1 MKARILVVD
10 DDRRLCGFLARFL
23 AGEGFAPT
31 QVHDGAGMRRALADA
46 EYDLVLLDLGFPRGD
61 DGLALARA
69 LRAQYDAALIVL
81 TGKNSTID
89 KVVCLELGADD
100 YVTKPFEPR
109 ELLARIRA
117 VLRRVTTRAAV
128 EPEAASAD
136 RIRVDGWVLDLA
148 HREVYAPCGAAAGLT
163 SKEFDVVAAL
173 ARRPGRVLS
182 RDQLL
187 DLVANRSWTPSDRSV
202 DVLVGKVRRKIG
214 DEGPN
219 HRVIRTVRGIGYVF
233 APEAGARA

>member
-1 MKARILVVD
+1 MQGRILVVD

-31 QVHDGAGMRRALADA
+31 QAHDGAAMRRALADLP
-46 EYDLVLLDLGFPRGD
+46 YDLVLLDLGFPRGD

-69 LRAQYDAALIVL
+69 LRSQYDAALIVV
-81 TGKNSTID
+81 TGKTSTID

-100 YVTKPFEPR
+100 YVTKPFQPR

-117 VLRRVTTRAAV
+117 VLRRVTRSAV
-128 EPEAASAD
+128 VPETEAD
-136 RIRVDGWVLDLA
+136 TIRVDGWRVDLA
-148 HREVYAPCGAAAGLT
+148 HREVYAPCGVAAGLT
-163 SKEFDVVAAL
+163 SKEFDIVAAL

-187 DLVANRSWTPSDRSV
+187 DLVANRAWTPSDRSV

-219 HRVIRTVRGIGYVF
+219 HRIIRTVRGIGYVF
-233 APEAGARA
+233 APESVARG

>member
-23 AGEGFAPT
+23 ASEGLESMQT
-31 QVHDGAGMRRALADA
+31 HDGAGMRRALADA
-46 EYDLVLLDLGFPRGD
+46 SFDLVLLDLGFPRGD
-61 DGLALARA
+61 DGLSLARA
-69 LRAQYDAALIVL
+69 LRAQNDAALIVL

-117 VLRRVTTRAAV
+117 VLRRVVSRAAV
-128 EPEAASAD
+128 APHSD
-136 RIRVDGWVLDLA
+136 QDTIHFDGWRIDLV
-148 HREVYAPCGAAAGLT
+148 HRDAFAPCGSAAGLT
-163 SKEFDVVAAL
+163 SMEFDVAAAL

-187 DLVANRSWTPSDRSV
+187 DIVANRAWTPSDRSV

-219 HRVIRTVRGIGYVF
+219 HRIIRTVRGIGYVF
-233 APEAGARA
+233 APPPGARD

>member
-23 AGEGFAPT
+23 ASEGLESMQT
-31 QVHDGAGMRRALADA
+31 HDGAGMRRALADA
-46 EYDLVLLDLGFPRGD
+46 SFDLVLLDLGFPRGD
-61 DGLALARA
+61 DGLSLARA
-69 LRAQYDAALIVL
+69 LRAQNDAALIVL

-117 VLRRVTTRAAV
+117 VLRRVVTRAAV
-128 EPEAASAD
+128 SPQPGQD
-136 RIRVDGWVLDLA
+136 TIHFDGWRIDLV
-148 HREVYAPCGAAAGLT
+148 HRDVFAPCGNAAGLT
-163 SKEFDVVAAL
+163 SMEFDVAAAL

-187 DLVANRSWTPSDRSV
+187 DIIANRAWTPSDRSV

-219 HRVIRTVRGIGYVF
+219 HRIIRTVRGIGYVF
-233 APEAGARA
+233 APTPGVRD

>member
-23 AGEGFAPT
+23 ASEGFVST
-31 QVHDGAGMRRALADA
+31 QAHDGAGMRRALADLPF
-46 EYDLVLLDLGFPRGD
+46 DLVLLDLGFPRGD

-69 LRAQYDAALIVL
+69 LRSQYDAALIVL
-81 TGKNSTID
+81 TGKSSTID

-117 VLRRVTTRAAV
+117 VLRRVMTRPAV
-128 EPEAASAD
+128 VPEAEED
-136 RIRVDGWVLDLA
+136 TVRVDGWRLDLA
-148 HREVYAPCGAAAGLT
+148 HREVYAPCGTAAGLT

-187 DLVANRSWTPSDRSV
+187 DLVANRAWTPSDRSV

-219 HRVIRTVRGIGYVF
+219 HRIIRTVRGIGYVF
-233 APEAGARA
+233 APEAAARG

>member
-1 MKARILVVD
+1 MKARILLVD

-23 AGEGFAPT
+23 TDEGFETTKA
-31 QVHDGAGMRRALADA
+31 HDGIGMRRALADA
-46 EYDLVLLDLGFPRGD
+46 GFDLVLLDLGFPRGD
-61 DGLALARA
+61 DGLSLARD
-69 LRAQYDAALIVL
+69 LRAQYESALIVL

-117 VLRRVTTRAAV
+117 VLRRVMTRPEIAPVPAA
-128 EPEAASAD
+128 EEL
-136 RIRVDGWVLDLA
+136 RFDGWSLDLA
-148 HREVYAPCGAAAGLT
+148 RREAYDPVGAPAGLT
-163 SKEFDVVAAL
+163 SMEFDVVAAL

-187 DLVANRSWTPSDRSV
+187 DLVANRSWTPCDRSV
-202 DVLVGKVRRKIG
+202 DVLVGKARRKLG

-219 HRVIRTVRGIGYVF
+219 HRIIRTVRGIGYVF
-233 APEAGARA
+233 APEAAPRA

>member
-1 MKARILVVD
+1 MKARVLVVD
-10 DDRRLCGFLARFL
+10 DDRRLCGFLVRFL
-23 AGEGFAPT
+23 ASEGLDPV

-46 EYDLVLLDLGFPRGD
+46 SFDLVLLDLGFPRGD
-61 DGLALARA
+61 DGLSLART
-69 LRAQYDAALIVL
+69 LRAQCEAALIVL

-117 VLRRVTTRAAV
+117 VLRRVVARAV
-128 EPEAASAD
+128 VTPEAGEDS
-136 RIRVDGWVLDLA
+136 IRFDGWRVDLA
-148 HREVYAPCGAAAGLT
+148 HREVYAPGGTAAGLT

-187 DLVANRSWTPSDRSV
+187 DLVANRAWTPSDRSV

-219 HRVIRTVRGIGYVF
+219 HRIIRTVRGIGYVF
-233 APEAGARA
+233 APEAAARA

>member
-23 AGEGFAPT
+23 ASEGLEST
-31 QVHDGAGMRRALADA
+31 QTHDGAGMRRALADGRF
-46 EYDLVLLDLGFPRGD
+46 DLVLLDLGFPRGD
-61 DGLALARA
+61 DGMSLART
-69 LRAQYDAALIVL
+69 LCAQNDAALIVL

-100 YVTKPFEPR
+100 YITKPFEPR

-117 VLRRVTTRAAV
+117 VLRRVVTRAAV
-128 EPEAASAD
+128 DPDAGQNT
-136 RIRVDGWVLDLA
+136 ICFDGWRIDLV
-148 HREVYAPCGAAAGLT
+148 HRDVFAPCGTAAGLT
-163 SKEFDVVAAL
+163 TMEFDVAAAL

-187 DLVANRSWTPSDRSV
+187 DIVANRAWTPSDRSV

-214 DEGPN
+214 DDGPN
-219 HRVIRTVRGIGYVF
+219 HRIIRTVRGIGYVF
-233 APEAGARA
+233 APEPAARP